1 MICCLAMFNP
11 MKADAQQAI
20 NIPVNH
26 GPSEHVTAW
35 WWIGASRQ
43 QHPSDHIA
51 PAILLLHGCGGMLNR
66 QGLPDQRM
74 RSYAELLAK
83 MGWHVLALDSFSAR
97 GVKEICTRARGGRA
111 QVSQTLRRADT
122 AAAIA
127 WLSRHEAVDKNR
139 LGLMGWSNGGT
150 TVLAYT
156 HHGDPPEL
164 KASYPGLRA
173 AVAFYPGCNDRE
185 QHGYQP
191 AMPVL
196 LLLAL
201 SDDWT
206 PPEPCLR
213 LKSENIS
220 MLGWENAFH
229 GFDGTAKLRFRTD
242 IRNGINP
249 EGVHQGANI
258 QAGEEAR
265 ASLIEFFAH
274 HFASK

>member
-1 MICCLAMFNP
+1 

-127 WLSRHEAVDKNR
+127 WRR
-139 LGLMGWSNGGT
+139 GT
-150 TVLAYT
+150 TRQI
-156 HHGDPPEL
+156 G
-164 KASYPGLRA
+164 RA
-173 AVAFYPGCNDRE
+173 HV
-185 QHGYQP
+185 
-191 AMPVL
+191 
-196 LLLAL
+196 
-201 SDDWT
+201 
-206 PPEPCLR
+206 
-213 LKSENIS
+213 
-220 MLGWENAFH
+220 
-229 GFDGTAKLRFRTD
+229 
-242 IRNGINP
+242 
-249 EGVHQGANI
+249 
-258 QAGEEAR
+258 
-265 ASLIEFFAH
+265 
-274 HFASK
+274 